1 MFRIAALPLLPI
13 HRAQTFS
20 TARTK
25 DTAMDHAVATRPASA
40 NIRIRRFESSN
51 VSEETYTAILP
62 QPGETPIDLMRIIT
76 EACKDLPEFQIRNK
90 DDEQFILTL
99 TLKG

>member
-1 MFRIAALPLLPI
+1 MFRNAALPQLPI
-13 HRAQTFS
+13 RRSLPFPT
-20 TARTK
+20 TPTK
-25 DTAMDHAVATRPASA
+25 ERMMENAVTSRPASA
-40 NIRIRRFESSN
+40 NIRIRRFESSS

-62 QPGETPIDLMRIIT
+62 APGETPIDLMRIIT